1 MIGTVVRTLGGIRPQ
16 LRDGPAPRAR
26 SSTRTSGAIRKKRR
40 KQKNKAR
47 KRNNPCWYP
56 SSADTKICDHINQTK
71 YVCILLHGTQHIAAS
86 QIMPNFQFGYFSLTQ
101 NRLKARFYAVVDQR
115 ERMSSH
121 DVMINRFGAPR
132 ANLLSASAPLRAARL
147 GWSDEARAP
156 DWTWPRH
163 TTGPS
168 RHTDASVDRSLTR
181 EASTI
186 RVVIR
191 PGPSRVTARRRAARR
206 GDGASI

>member
-1 MIGTVVRTLGGIRPQ
+1 MA
-16 LRDGPAPRAR
+16 LRPAPALLRVPPGQSERKEGNKRIKRAKGIIRAR
-26 SSTRTSGAIRKKRR
+26 ILPRRIPKYVIILIKPITCVFCYTELNISPRR
-40 KQKNKAR
+40 KLCKN
-47 KRNNPCWYP
+47 
-56 SSADTKICDHINQTK
+56 
-71 YVCILLHGTQHIAAS
+71 
-86 QIMPNFQFGYFSLTQ
+86 FSLTQ
-101 NRLKARFYAVVDQR
+101 NRLKARFYAFVDQR

-132 ANLLSASAPLRAARL
+132 ANILSASAPLRAARL